1 MDFIIAF
8 INSKLQEIFGFG
20 RAADLGYSPLPLEIQ
35 KVEKQICINFHSQQH
50 LIAFLSKYL
59 SIVSVSPLNQY

>member
-35 KVEKQICINFHSQQH
+35 KVEKQICINFHSQH